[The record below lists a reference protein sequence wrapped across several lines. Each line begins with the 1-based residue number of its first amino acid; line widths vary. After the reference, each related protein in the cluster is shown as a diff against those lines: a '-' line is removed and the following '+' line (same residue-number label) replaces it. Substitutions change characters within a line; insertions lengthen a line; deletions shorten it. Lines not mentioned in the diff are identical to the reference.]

1 MNYRCVW
8 IYFIGLSN
16 GSLDFPITRR
26 SGGTVIFV
34 FKENEILLD
43 EHAHGSFT
51 VQGIVTRLTQRIG
64 GMKRVFKTTGTV
76 RSMGKKGDALV
87 SSYKKEDLLWRRM
100 IEWFARPYYS
110 ENLGA
115 KCHVAR
121 DSFQF
126 FQFVTRFWRNKFLFA
141 CQLLSSHSETY
152 ENAWK
157 FV

>member
-1 MNYRCVW
+1 MCLNLFYRFVKW
-8 IYFIGLSN
+8 HG
-16 GSLDFPITRR
+16 LDFPITRR

-87 SSYKKEDLLWRRM
+87 SSYKKEDLL
-100 IEWFARPYYS
+100 
-110 ENLGA
+110 
-115 KCHVAR
+115 
-121 DSFQF
+121 
-126 FQFVTRFWRNKFLFA
+126 
-141 CQLLSSHSETY
+141 
-152 ENAWK
+152 
-157 FV
+157 